1 MSNYSDAHGATEAI
15 RVTLRNNSKPLEA
28 LNAICAMATYDP
40 HAGSWTGLRE
50 AGIELS
56 QYVTGLVNSGQYSD
70 LAGIDLAAVDWEA
83 FVKDESDEG

>member
-15 RVTLRNNSKPLEA
+15 RVTLRNDPKLMET

-40 HAGSWTGLRE
+40 RTGTWSRLRE

-56 QYVTGLVNSGQYSD
+56 QYVTGVVNSGQYSD
-70 LAGIDLAAVDWEA
+70 LDGIDLATVDWMK
-83 FVKDESDEG
+83 FVKDESDQG